1 MRLGEIAE
9 RIGCEL
15 EGDPAIEITG
25 VSPIDD
31 AGPGE
36 LTFVANQR
44 YRSRL
49 ADVKAAA
56 VIVAPGI
63 PVPRGAA
70 LRSANP
76 YLAFVKALDLFHRP
90 HVPPP
95 GIDPA
100 ASIAPDAR
108 LGARATVGPY
118 AVIGEGARIGDD
130 ARIDAHV
137 VVYPGVTIG
146 HRFTAFAHVVVREG
160 VTIGD
165 DVKLQSGVVIGGDG
179 FGYTPGDDGR
189 IRAIPQTGTVI
200 LEDGVEIGSNTTI
213 DRAAVG
219 ATRVRRGTKIDNLVM
234 VAHGCDVGEN
244 VFVAA
249 QVGLSG
255 SARVGAGAQL
265 GGQAGVAGHLTIGEG
280 ARVGAQAGVPNDVL
294 AGATVL
300 GTPAVDIR
308 TFRRIAAAWLRLPA
322 LLRRLREVERKLGLD
337 GDAESEE

>member
-15 EGDPAIEITG
+15 EGDAAIEITG

-44 YRSRL
+44 YQSRL

-56 VIVAPGI
+56 VIVGPGI

-70 LRSANP
+70 ALRSPTP

-90 HVPPP
+90 SAPAP
-95 GIDPA
+95 GIDPS
-100 ASIAPDAR
+100 ASLAPGAR
-108 LGARATVGPY
+108 LGERAAVGAY
-118 AVIGEGARIGDD
+118 AVIGEGVRIGDD

-137 VVYPGVTIG
+137 VIYPGVTIG

-165 DVKLQSGVVIGGDG
+165 DVKLQSGAVIGGDG

-213 DRAAVG
+213 DRATVG
-219 ATRVRRGTKIDNLVM
+219 RTRVRRGTKIDNLVM

-255 SARVGAGAQL
+255 SARIGAGAQL
-265 GGQAGVAGHLTIGEG
+265 GGQAGVAGHLTIGDG
-280 ARVGAQAGVPNDVL
+280 ARVGAQAGVPNDVP

-337 GDAESEE
+337 GGE